1 MSGHLTE
8 YAEGVENNKSL
19 HVLFRIFPLI
29 LLLQDILQ
37 KQVSVLIK
45 CNNYSL
51 VKFITVILTTSSRF
65 CKEKKKVGELYF
77 RRTEGKKISSSLPV
91 NSLAGH

>member
-8 YAEGVENNKSL
+8 YAEEVENNKSL

-37 KQVSVLIK
+37 KQIRILIQ

-51 VKFITVILTTSSRF
+51 VKFIIVISITSSRLYKEEG
-65 CKEKKKVGELYF
+65 KEKKG
-77 RRTEGKKISSSLPV
+77 RRAVL
-91 NSLAGH
+91 